1 MPVTSVS
8 LSAMI
13 NQWSATGSVDEQ
25 KKSFRKKVRSLKQPY
40 TTDELQRLSILLWN
54 KIEESS
60 FFKEASVILLYWSLP
75 DEVSTHDFIKKWSA
89 AKTIILP
96 SISGSDLILKQY
108 KGEENLIAA
117 KDYEF
122 PNRRARLILFLKTSI
137 SLLSPESLLTGK
149 KIVWE
154 EGKDIMT
161 GYWIDTLVLKW
172 VSASIFSFLIR
183 SPLNYTTVKWILS
196 FPIKSVWSV

>member
-108 KGEENLIAA
+108 KGEENLIAGEGLRIPEPQGA
-117 KDYEF
+117 AYPLSENIDLIIVPGIAFDREK
-122 PNRRARLILFLKTSI
+122 NRLGRGKGYYDRLLDRYPCPKVGVCFHFQLF
-137 SLLSPESLLTGK
+137 
-149 KIVWE
+149 
-154 EGKDIMT
+154 
-161 GYWIDTLVLKW
+161 DTIPVELHDRKMDFV
-172 VSASIFSFLIR
+172 VSD
-183 SPLNYTTVKWILS
+183 
-196 FPIKSVWSV
+196 

>member
-40 TTDELQRLSILLWN
+40 TTEELQRLSILLWN

-108 KGEENLIAA
+108 KGEENLIAGEGLRIPEPQGA
-117 KDYEF
+117 AYPLSENIDLIIVPGIAFDREK
-122 PNRRARLILFLKTSI
+122 NRLGRGKGYYDRLLDRYPCPKVGVCFHFQLF
-137 SLLSPESLLTGK
+137 
-149 KIVWE
+149 
-154 EGKDIMT
+154 
-161 GYWIDTLVLKW
+161 DTIPVELHDRKMDFV
-172 VSASIFSFLIR
+172 VSD
-183 SPLNYTTVKWILS
+183 
-196 FPIKSVWSV
+196 